1 MPPVSRRLTEPEVKP
16 KITADALPIAEGV
29 APRKI
34 PVRRDGTMGL
44 SLIPLPFAVH
54 PFPLAGEGRGEG
66 ARRTVF
72 KWLWPFCD
80 VCKGTLAALA
90 VTSRGSITRKRRSL
104 WSSNMGVLRT
114 P

>member
-34 PVRRDGTMGL
+34 PVRRDGLTGL
-44 SLIPLPFAVH
+44 SSAPFLPFAVH
-54 PFPLAGEGRGEG
+54 PFPLAGEGWGEG

-72 KWLWPFCD
+72 KWLWPFCEM
-80 VCKGTLAALA
+80 CKGTLAALA
-90 VTSRGSITRKRRSL
+90 ES
-104 WSSNMGVLRT
+104 
-114 P
+114 